1 MRWQACIERAHRGIH
16 VLKQLIAVISMSLQ
30 TVPQRL
36 GASSVIVIGIAGVVA
51 VLVSVLAMGA
61 GFHHTLADSG
71 RDDRVIIL
79 RGGSDAE
86 LNSNLTRTD
95 IATISNAPG
104 LAKDADGKAL
114 LSSEL
119 VTVVNVPKADTGTD
133 ANVTMRGVGLK
144 LAEVRPEVKIV
155 SGKMFRPAV
164 RELIAGVGAAKL
176 FRGLSVGSVLR
187 LRNADWTVTGIFSS
201 NGDVR
206 ESELLADVD
215 TVGSSIERNGYSSA
229 VGLLT
234 SATAFQA
241 FKDSLTSDPQLTVD
255 VQREREYYAKQ
266 SAGLTKTINIV
277 GTTVAVIMAIGAM
290 FGALNT
296 MYSAVAARGLE
307 IATLRAIGFGA
318 IPVLFGVMIESLLLS
333 LLGGAIGA
341 SLAWLFFNG
350 HTVSTLGAAFAQVVF
365 QLTVTRTLIITGIV
379 WACVIGLLGGFFPAL
394 RAARLPVAEAL
405 RAG

>member
-1 MRWQACIERAHRGIH
+1 M
-16 VLKQLIAVISMSLQ
+16 LKQLIAVISMSLQ
-30 TVPQRL
+30 TLPQRL

-61 GFHHTLADSG
+61 GFQHTLADSG

-119 VTVVNVPKADTGTD
+119 VTVVNVPKFDTGTD

-144 LAEVRPEVKIV
+144 VAEVRPELKIV
-155 SGKMFRPAV
+155 SGRMFRPAV
-164 RELIAGVGAAKL
+164 RELIAGAGAAKL
-176 FRGLSVGSVLR
+176 FRGLTVGSVLR

-215 TVGSSIERNGYSSA
+215 TVGSSIERTGYSSA
-229 VGLLT
+229 VGLLS
-234 SATAFQA
+234 SAAAFTA

-318 IPVLFGVMIESLLLS
+318 FPVLFGVMIESLLLS

-365 QLTVTRTLIITGIV
+365 QLTVTHTLIITGIV
-379 WACVIGLLGGFFPAL
+379 WACIIGLLGGFFPAL
-394 RAARLPVAEAL
+394 RAARLPIAEAL